1 MSTALADAP
10 ATVTTVPL
18 IRRCAVLGA
27 GTMGSRIA
35 AHLANAGL
43 PVVLLDIVPANA
55 DAASR
60 SRIAS
65 QALQGLLKAK
75 PAAFYDASSARLITP
90 GNFEDDLAQLKSCD
104 WIIEAVSEDLAIKQT
119 LLEKIAPHVR
129 PDAIVTTNTSG
140 LPVASIAAKMPA
152 DFRSRWFG
160 THFFNPPRYMR
171 LLEIIRTPEANPQAV
186 AAVADFA
193 DRRLGKSIVY
203 AHDTPNFIANR
214 IGVFAMLTAVDL
226 MQQLDLTIEDVDAL
240 TGSSIGWPRTGTF
253 RLADM
258 VGIDVLAHVA
268 SNFSSTK
275 AEDAAATK
283 LPPFVE
289 TMLANKWL
297 GDKTGQGFY
306 KKIPDAPDPKNNR
319 LALDW
324 KSLDYRPAQ
333 RPKFPSLE
341 MAKNAEALP
350 ERLQLLIG
358 NGPGKDKA
366 SLFQWTLLTRIWNYA
381 ADCLPEI
388 ADDLASVDRAM
399 RTGFNWELGP
409 FEMWDAVG
417 VQQSCERLRA
427 RNEHVSPQAEALLA
441 SGKTSWYS
449 DGAETHGRAEF
460 DPATRDYK
468 PIAQPAGIASIA
480 AFKRANG
487 VIRKNAGASLVDI
500 GEDIACIELHSK
512 KNAIGDDIVSLITQ
526 TLHPDSEHVRNFS
539 GFVISGD
546 ASDFSVGA
554 NLMQLLLTMQEGDW
568 DEVDLAVRAF
578 QRMTASIKF
587 CPRPVVVA
595 PFSLCLGGGVEI
607 SLHAAARQPHA
618 ELYMGLVEAGVGLVP
633 AGGGTKEMA
642 LHAVD
647 AAAVE
652 SGTNPTEAPLKFAFS
667 GELQDALR
675 QRFET
680 IGMAKVST
688 SAAEAR
694 GLDLLKSSDKITLH
708 RERLLLDARETAMY
722 LAGSG
727 YSAPTPRMQIPVPG
741 DQVGATL
748 RLGVHL
754 MRQAEYIS
762 DHDVKIANHV
772 VRILCGGSVTPGTFV
787 TEQYLLDLEREA
799 FLSLCG
805 ERKTQERI
813 AFTLKTGKPLRN

>member
-1 MSTALADAP
+1 MSTAVADAP
-10 ATVTTVPL
+10 STVAMIPL

-43 PVVLLDIVPANA
+43 PVVLLDIIPAGA
-55 DAASR
+55 DQASR
-60 SRIAS
+60 SRIAG

-75 PAAFYDASSARLITP
+75 PAAFYDKSSASLITI

-104 WIIEAVSEDLAIKQT
+104 WIIEAVTEDLAIKQA
-119 LLEKIAPHVR
+119 LLEKIAPHLR
-129 PDAIVTTNTSG
+129 PDAIITTNTSG

-152 DFRSRWFG
+152 DFRARWFG

-171 LLEIIRTPEANPQAV
+171 LLEIIRTPEANPQAI
-186 AAVADFA
+186 AAIADFA

-268 SNFSSTK
+268 RNFSSTK
-275 AEDAAATK
+275 AEDAAATR
-283 LPPFVE
+283 LPQFIE
-289 TMLANKWL
+289 SMLANKWL

-324 KSLDYRPAQ
+324 KTLEYRPAQ

-350 ERLQLLIG
+350 ERLQVLIG

-366 SLFQWTLLTRIWNYA
+366 SQFQWMLLTRIWNCA

-388 ADDLASVDRAM
+388 ADDISSIDRAM

-417 VQQSCERLRA
+417 VPQSVERLRA
-427 RNEHVSPQAEALLA
+427 RNEHVSPQAETLLA
-441 SGKTSWYS
+441 SGKTSWYI
-449 DGAETHGRAEF
+449 DAEEGRKEF
-460 DPATRDYK
+460 VLASRGYQAIQK
-468 PIAQPAGIASIA
+468 PAGIASISS
-480 AFKRANG
+480 FKRANG

-500 GEDIACIELHSK
+500 GEGIACIELHSK

-526 TLHPDSEHVRNFS
+526 TLHPDSEPVRNFR

-554 NLMQLLLTMQEGDW
+554 NLMQLLLAIQEADW

-578 QRMTASIKF
+578 QRMTTSIKF
-587 CPRPVVVA
+587 CPRPVVAA

-607 SLHAAARQPHA
+607 SLHATARHPHA
-618 ELYMGLVEAGVGLVP
+618 ELYMGLVEAGVGLIP

-647 AAAVE
+647 AAAIE
-652 SGTNPTEAPLKFAFS
+652 SGISPMDAPLRFAFS
-667 GELQDALR
+667 SELQEALK

-688 SAAEAR
+688 SASEAR
-694 GLDLLKSSDKITLH
+694 SLDLLKSSDKITLH
-708 RERLLLDARETAMY
+708 RERLLLDARETAIY
-722 LAGSG
+722 LTEAG
-727 YSAPTPRMQIPVPG
+727 YAAPTPRTQIPVPG
-741 DQVGATL
+741 DQVAATL

-762 DHDVKIANHV
+762 DHDVKIANFV
-772 VRILCGGSVTPGTFV
+772 ARILCGGSITPGTFV

>member
-1 MSTALADAP
+1 MSTAVTDAP
-10 ATVTTVPL
+10 ATVAIVPL

-43 PVVLLDIVPANA
+43 PVVLLDIVPKDA
-55 DAASR
+55 DSASR
-60 SRIAS
+60 SRIAQ
-65 QALQGLLKAK
+65 QALQALLKSK
-75 PAAFYDASSARLITP
+75 PAAFYDKSSASLITP
-90 GNFEDDLAQLKSCD
+90 GNFEDDLAQLKTCD
-104 WIIEAVSEDLAIKQT
+104 WIIEAVTEDLSIKQA
-119 LLEKIAPHVR
+119 LLEKIAPYLR

-171 LLEIIRTPEANPQAV
+171 LLEIIRTPEANPQAIT
-186 AAVADFA
+186 AIADFA
-193 DRRLGKSIVY
+193 DRRLGKAIVY

-214 IGVFAMLTAVDL
+214 IGVFAMLTATAL
-226 MQQLDLTIEDVDAL
+226 MQEYDLTIEDIDAL

-268 SNFSSTK
+268 RNFQTAK
-275 AEDAAATK
+275 AEEAAATK
-283 LPPFVE
+283 LSPFIE
-289 TMLANKWL
+289 TMLTNKWL

-324 KSLDYRPAQ
+324 KTLDYRPSQ
-333 RPKFPSLE
+333 RPKLPSLE
-341 MAKNAEALP
+341 MAKNAETVA

-388 ADDLASVDRAM
+388 ADDISSIDRAM

-417 VQQSCERLRA
+417 VVPSIDRLRA

-449 DGAETHGRAEF
+449 DAAGTRSEF
-460 DPATRDYK
+460 SPAKRSYE
-468 PIAQPAGIASIA
+468 PVQEPEGIANIA

-500 GEDIACIELHSK
+500 GEGIACIELHSK

-526 TLHPDSEHVRNFS
+526 TLHADSEHVRNFR
-539 GFVISGD
+539 GFVITGD

-554 NLMQLLLTMQEGDW
+554 NLMQLLLAMQEGDW
-568 DEVDLAVRAF
+568 DELDLAVRAF
-578 QRMTASIKF
+578 QRMTATIKF
-587 CPRPVVVA
+587 CPRPVVAA
-595 PFSLCLGGGVEI
+595 PFNLCLGGGVEI
-607 SLHAAARQPHA
+607 SLHAAARQPSA
-618 ELYMGLVEAGVGLVP
+618 ELYMGLVEAGVGLIP
-633 AGGGTKEMA
+633 GGGGTKEMA
-642 LHAVD
+642 LHAID
-647 AAAVE
+647 AVAIE
-652 SGTNPTEAPLKFAFS
+652 SGINPTDSPRQFAFS
-667 GELQDALR
+667 GELQEALK

-694 GLDLLKSSDKITLH
+694 GLDLLKPSDKFTLN
-708 RERLLLDARETAMY
+708 RERLLLDARETAIY
-722 LAGSG
+722 LAENG
-727 YSAPTPRMQIPVPG
+727 YAAPTPRTQIPVPG
-741 DQVGATL
+741 DQIGATL
-748 RLGVHL
+748 KLGVHL

-762 DHDVKIANHV
+762 DHDAKIGHHII
-772 VRILCGGSVTPGTFV
+772 RILCGGSVTPGTFV

-799 FLSLCG
+799 FVSLCG

>member
-10 ATVTTVPL
+10 STVATLPL

-35 AHLANAGL
+35 AHLTNAGL

-55 DAASR
+55 AAAGR
-60 SRIAS
+60 NRIAT
-65 QALQGLLKAK
+65 QALQALLKSK
-75 PAAFYDASSARLITP
+75 PAAFYDKSSASLITA

-104 WIIEAVSEDLAIKQT
+104 WVIEAVTEDLAIKQT
-119 LLEKIAPHVR
+119 LLETIAPHLR

-140 LPVASIAAKMPA
+140 LPVASIVANMPT
-152 DFRSRWFG
+152 DFRRRWFG

-171 LLEIIRTPEANPQAV
+171 LLEIIRTPEANPLAV
-186 AAVADFA
+186 AAIVDFA

-214 IGVFAMLTAVDL
+214 IGVFAMLTATDL

-258 VGIDVLAHVA
+258 VGIDVLGHVA
-268 SNFSSTK
+268 RNFSSTK
-275 AEDAAATK
+275 AEDAVVTK
-283 LPPFVE
+283 LPAFIE
-289 TMLANKWL
+289 TMLERKWL

-324 KSLDYRPAQ
+324 KTLDYRPSQ
-333 RPKFPSLE
+333 RPKFPTLE

-358 NGPGKDKA
+358 YGPGKDQA
-366 SLFQWTLLTRIWNYA
+366 SQFQWTLLTRIWNYA

-388 ADDLASVDRAM
+388 ADDISSIDRAM

-409 FEMWDAVG
+409 FEMWDAIG
-417 VQQSCERLRA
+417 VPQSVDRLRA
-427 RNEHVSPQAEALLA
+427 RNEHVSTQTEALLA

-449 DGAETHGRAEF
+449 ESAQGRSEF
-460 DPATRDYK
+460 NAAKRDYE
-468 PIAQPAGIASIA
+468 PVHQSEGIANVA
-480 AFKRANG
+480 AFKRSNG

-500 GEDIACIELHSK
+500 GDGVACIELHSK

-526 TLHPDSEHVRNFS
+526 TLHPDSEHVRNFR

-554 NLMQLLLTMQEGDW
+554 NLMQLLLAMQEGDW

-578 QRMTASIKF
+578 QRMTAAIKF
-587 CPRPVVVA
+587 CPRPVVSA
-595 PFSLCLGGGVEI
+595 PFNLCLGGGVEI
-607 SLHAAARQPHA
+607 SLHAAARQPSS

-633 AGGGTKEMA
+633 GGGGTKEMA

-647 AAAVE
+647 AAAIE
-652 SGTNPTEAPLKFAFS
+652 SGISPIESPRQFAFS

-694 GLDLLKSSDKITLH
+694 GLDLLKASDKITLH
-708 RERLLLDARETAMY
+708 RERLLLDARDTAIY
-722 LAGSG
+722 LAELG
-727 YSAPTPRMQIPVPG
+727 YAAPAPRMQIPVPG
-741 DQVGATL
+741 DQVAATL
-748 RLGVHL
+748 KLGVHL

-762 DHDVKIANHV
+762 DHDAKIGNHII
-772 VRILCGGSVTPGTFV
+772 RILCGGSVTPGTFV

-799 FLSLCG
+799 FVSLCG

>member
-10 ATVTTVPL
+10 SIVSIVPL

-55 DAASR
+55 DAGNR
-60 SRIAS
+60 SRIAA
-65 QALQGLLKAK
+65 QALQALLKAK
-75 PAAFYDASSARLITP
+75 PAAFYEASSARLITP

-104 WIIEAVSEDLAIKQT
+104 WIIEAVSEDLAIKQA
-119 LLEKIAPHVR
+119 LLEKIAPHLR

-152 DFRSRWFG
+152 DFRARWFG

-186 AAVADFA
+186 TAIADFA

-268 SNFSSTK
+268 RNFQSTK

-283 LPPFVE
+283 LPPFIE
-289 TMLANKWL
+289 TMLTNKWL

-319 LALDW
+319 FALDW
-324 KSLDYRPAQ
+324 KTLDYRPSQ

-341 MAKNAEALP
+341 MVKNAEALP

-366 SLFQWTLLTRIWNYA
+366 SQFQWTLLTRIWNYA

-388 ADDLASVDRAM
+388 ADDIASIDRAM

-409 FEMWDAVG
+409 FEMWDAIG
-417 VQQSCERLRA
+417 VPQSVERLRA

-441 SGKTSWYS
+441 AGKTSWYS
-449 DGAETHGRAEF
+449 DAAGGRAEF
-460 DPATRDYK
+460 SFNKHDYE
-468 PIAQPAGIASIA
+468 PVPQPAGIANIA
-480 AFKRANG
+480 SFRRANG

-500 GEDIACIELHSK
+500 GEGVACIELHSK

-526 TLHPDSEHVRNFS
+526 TLHPDSEHVRNFR

-587 CPRPVVVA
+587 CPRPVVAA

-618 ELYMGLVEAGVGLVP
+618 ELYMGLVEAGVGLIP
-633 AGGGTKEMA
+633 AGGGTKEMV

-647 AAAVE
+647 AAAIE
-652 SGTNPTEAPLKFAFS
+652 SGISPIEAPLKFAFS
-667 GELQDALR
+667 AELQEGLK

-708 RERLLLDARETAMY
+708 RERLLLDARETAAY
-722 LAGSG
+722 LAESG
-727 YSAPTPRMQIPVPG
+727 YAAPTPRTQIPVPG

-762 DHDVKIANHV
+762 DHDVKIANHI
-772 VRILCGGSVTPGTFV
+772 VRILCGGSLTPGTFV

-799 FLSLCG
+799 FVSLCG

>member
-1 MSTALADAP
+1 MSTALAAATP
-10 ATVTTVPL
+10 ASTAVVPL

-43 PVVLLDIVPANA
+43 PVLLLDIVPSGA

-60 SRIAS
+60 SRIAA
-65 QALQGLLKAK
+65 QALQALLKAK
-75 PAAFYDASSARLITP
+75 PAAFYDTASARLITP

-104 WIIEAVSEDLAIKQT
+104 WIIEAVTEDLGIKQA
-119 LLEKIAPHVR
+119 LLEKIAPHLR

-140 LPVASIAAKMPA
+140 LPVASIAASMPE

-186 AAVADFA
+186 TAIADFA

-203 AHDTPNFIANR
+203 AHDSPNFIANR
-214 IGVFAMLTAVDL
+214 IGVFAMLTATAL
-226 MQQLDLTIEDVDAL
+226 MQELDLTIEDVDAL

-268 SNFSSTK
+268 RNFSSTK

-283 LPPFVE
+283 LPPFIE
-289 TMLANKWL
+289 TMLERKWL
-297 GDKTGQGFY
+297 GDKTSQGFY

-319 LALDW
+319 LSLDW
-324 KSLDYRPAQ
+324 KTLDYRPSQ

-388 ADDLASVDRAM
+388 ADDLASIDRAM

-417 VQQSCERLRA
+417 APQSCGRLRE
-427 RNEHVSPQAEALLA
+427 RNEHVSPQVEALLA
-441 SGKTSWYS
+441 SGKTSWYGFES
-449 DGAETHGRAEF
+449 HGRVEF
-460 DPATRDYK
+460 DLAARDYK
-468 PIAQPAGIASIA
+468 TIPQPAGIANIA
-480 AFKRANG
+480 SFKRSNG

-500 GEDIACIELHSK
+500 GDGIACIELHSK

-526 TLHPDSEHVRNFS
+526 TLQPDSEPVRNFR

-554 NLMQLLLTMQEGDW
+554 NLMQLLLAMQEGDW

-587 CPRPVVVA
+587 CPRPVIVA
-595 PFSLCLGGGVEI
+595 PFNLCLGGGVEI
-607 SLHAAARQPHA
+607 SLHAAARQPFA
-618 ELYMGLVEAGVGLVP
+618 ELYMGLVEAGVGLIP
-633 AGGGTKEMA
+633 GGGGTKEMA

-647 AAAVE
+647 AAALE
-652 SGTNPTEAPLKFAFS
+652 SGLNPADAPLKFAFS
-667 GELQDALR
+667 AELQEALK

-694 GLDLLKSSDKITLH
+694 GLDLLKSSDKVTLH
-708 RERLLLDARETAMY
+708 RERLLLDARETASY
-722 LAGSG
+722 LADSG
-727 YSAPTPRMQIPVPG
+727 YAAPTPRTQIPVPG

-762 DHDVKIANHV
+762 DHDAKIGHHI
-772 VRILCGGSVTPGTFV
+772 VRILCGGSLTPGTFV
-787 TEQYLLDLEREA
+787 SEQYLLDLEREA

>member
-1 MSTALADAP
+1 
-10 ATVTTVPL
+10 
-18 IRRCAVLGA
+18 
-27 GTMGSRIA
+27 MGSRIA

-43 PVVLLDIVPANA
+43 PVLLLDIVPANA
-55 DAASR
+55 DASAR
-60 SRIAS
+60 NRIAA
-65 QALQGLLKAK
+65 QALQSLLKAK

-104 WIIEAVSEDLAIKQT
+104 WIIEAVTEDLGIKQA
-119 LLEKIAPHVR
+119 LLEKIAPHLR

-140 LPVASIAAKMPA
+140 LPIASIAAKMPRE
-152 DFRSRWFG
+152 FRARWFG

-171 LLEIIRTPEANPQAV
+171 LLEIIRTPEVVPQAV
-186 AAVADFA
+186 AAIANFA

-203 AHDTPNFIANR
+203 ARDTPNFIANR

-226 MQQLDLTIEDVDAL
+226 MQQLDLSIEEVDAL

-253 RLADM
+253 RLADL
-258 VGIDVLAHVA
+258 VGVDVLAHVA
-268 SNFSSTK
+268 RNFSS
-275 AEDAAATK
+275 ANAGDAAATQ
-283 LPPFVE
+283 LPAFIE
-289 TMLANKWL
+289 TMLERKWL

-306 KKIPDAPDPKNNR
+306 RKIPDAPDPKNNR

-324 KSLDYRPAQ
+324 KTLDYRPAQ
-333 RPKFPSLE
+333 RPKFPTLE

-358 NGPGKDKA
+358 SGPGKDKA
-366 SLFQWTLLTRIWNYA
+366 SLFQWTLLTRIWNYS

-399 RTGFNWELGP
+399 RTGFNWEFGP

-417 VQQSCERLRA
+417 VAQSCNRLRA
-427 RNEHVSPQAEALLA
+427 RNEHVSPQAEVLLA
-441 SGKTSWYS
+441 SGRSSWYRDAS
-449 DGAETHGRAEF
+449 HCF
-460 DPATRDYK
+460 DLATSEYL
-468 PIAQPAGIASIA
+468 PIPQPEGIASIA
-480 AFKRANG
+480 VFKRTNG
-487 VIRKNAGASLVDI
+487 VMRKNAGASLVDI
-500 GEDIACIELHSK
+500 GEGIACIELHSK

-526 TLHPDSEHVRNFS
+526 TLRPESEHVRNFR

-554 NLMQLLLTMQEGDW
+554 NLMQLLLTMQEGEW
-568 DEVDLAVRAF
+568 DEIDLAIRAF

-587 CPRPVVVA
+587 CPRPVIVS
-595 PFSLCLGGGVEI
+595 PFNLCLGGGVEI
-607 SLHAAARQPHA
+607 SLHAAARQPHS
-618 ELYMGLVEAGVGLVP
+618 ELYMGLVETGVGLIP
-633 AGGGTKEMA
+633 AGGGTKELA

-647 AAAVE
+647 AAALE
-652 SGTNPTEAPLKFAFS
+652 SGINPLDAPLKFSFS
-667 GELQDALR
+667 AALQEALK

-688 SAAEAR
+688 SAEEAR
-694 GLDLLKSSDKITLH
+694 GLDLLKVSDKITLH
-708 RERLLLDARETAMY
+708 RERLLLDARDTAIY
-722 LAGSG
+722 LADSG
-727 YSAPTPRMQIPVPG
+727 YAAPTPRTQIPVPG

-748 RLGVHL
+748 KLGVHL

-772 VRILCGGSVTPGTFV
+772 VRILCGGNLTPGTFV
-787 TEQYLLDLEREA
+787 SEQYLLDLEREA

>member
-1 MSTALADAP
+1 MSTVLADAP
-10 ATVTTVPL
+10 STVATVPL

-55 DAASR
+55 DAAGR
-60 SRIAS
+60 NRIAT
-65 QALQGLLKAK
+65 QALQALLKSK
-75 PAAFYDASSARLITP
+75 PAAFYDKSSASLITA
-90 GNFEDDLAQLKSCD
+90 GNFEDDLAQLKACD
-104 WIIEAVSEDLAIKQT
+104 WIIEAVTEDLAIKQT
-119 LLEKIAPHVR
+119 LLEKIAPHLR

-140 LPVASIAAKMPA
+140 LPVASIVANMPT

-186 AAVADFA
+186 AAIVDFA

-214 IGVFAMLTAVDL
+214 IGVFAMLTATDL

-258 VGIDVLAHVA
+258 VGIDVLGHVA
-268 SNFSSTK
+268 RNFSSTK
-275 AEDAAATK
+275 AEDAVVTK
-283 LPPFVE
+283 LPAFIE
-289 TMLANKWL
+289 TMLERKWL

-324 KSLDYRPAQ
+324 KTLDYRPSQ
-333 RPKFPSLE
+333 RPKFPTLE

-366 SLFQWTLLTRIWNYA
+366 SQFQWTLLTRIWNYA

-388 ADDLASVDRAM
+388 ADDISSIDRAM

-409 FEMWDAVG
+409 FEMWDAIG
-417 VQQSCERLRA
+417 APQSVERLRA
-427 RNEHVSPQAEALLA
+427 RNEHISPQAETLLA

-449 DGAETHGRAEF
+449 DAAQGRAEF
-460 DPATRDYK
+460 TPAKRDYELVH
-468 PIAQPAGIASIA
+468 QPEGIANIA

-500 GEDIACIELHSK
+500 GEGVACIELHSK

-526 TLHPDSEHVRNFS
+526 TLHPDSEHVRNFR

-554 NLMQLLLTMQEGDW
+554 NLMQLLLAMQEGDW

-578 QRMTASIKF
+578 QRMTAAIKF
-587 CPRPVVVA
+587 CPRPVVAA
-595 PFSLCLGGGVEI
+595 PFNLCLGGGVEI
-607 SLHAAARQPHA
+607 SLHAAARQPSA

-633 AGGGTKEMA
+633 GGGGTKEMA
-642 LHAVD
+642 LHSVD

-652 SGTNPTEAPLKFAFS
+652 SGISPIESPRQFAFS

-694 GLDLLKSSDKITLH
+694 GLDLLKASDKITLH
-708 RERLLLDARETAMY
+708 RERLLRDARDTAIY
-722 LAGSG
+722 LAESG
-727 YSAPTPRMQIPVPG
+727 YAAPTPRTQIPVPG
-741 DQVGATL
+741 DQVAATL
-748 RLGVHL
+748 KLGVHL

-762 DHDVKIANHV
+762 DHDAKIGNHII
-772 VRILCGGSVTPGTFV
+772 RILCGGSVTPGTFV

-799 FLSLCG
+799 FVSLCG

>member
-10 ATVTTVPL
+10 ATAATVPL

-35 AHLANAGL
+35 AHFANAGV
-43 PVVLLDIVPANA
+43 PVVLLDIIPK
-55 DAASR
+55 DAEPASR
-60 SRIAS
+60 SRIAQ
-65 QALQGLLKAK
+65 QALQALLKSK
-75 PAAFYDASSARLITP
+75 PAAFYDKSSASLITA

-104 WIIEAVSEDLAIKQT
+104 WIIEAVTEDLAIKQA
-119 LLEKIAPHVR
+119 LFEKIAPYLR

-140 LPVASIAAKMPA
+140 LPVASIAAKMPV

-171 LLEIIRTPEANPQAV
+171 LLEIIRTPEANPQAIT
-186 AAVADFA
+186 AIADFA
-193 DRRLGKSIVY
+193 DRRLGKAIVY

-214 IGVFAMLTAVDL
+214 IGVFAMLTAVNL

-258 VGIDVLAHVA
+258 VGIDVLGHVA
-268 SNFSSTK
+268 RNFSSTK
-275 AEDAAATK
+275 AEDAVATK
-283 LPPFVE
+283 LPPFIE
-289 TMLANKWL
+289 SMLERKWL

-306 KKIPDAPDPKNNR
+306 RKIPDAPDPKNNR

-324 KSLDYRPAQ
+324 KTLDYRPSQ

-350 ERLQLLIG
+350 ERLRLLIG

-366 SLFQWTLLTRIWNYA
+366 SQFQWTLLTRIWNYA

-388 ADDLASVDRAM
+388 ADDISSIDRAM

-417 VQQSCERLRA
+417 VPQSVERLRA
-427 RNEHVSPQAEALLA
+427 RNEHLSSQAEALLA

-449 DGAETHGRAEF
+449 ESAQGRAEF
-460 DPATRDYK
+460 NSTKRSY
-468 PIAQPAGIASIA
+468 QPVHQPEGIANVA
-480 AFKRANG
+480 AFRRANG

-500 GEDIACIELHSK
+500 GEGVACIELHSK

-526 TLHPDSEHVRNFS
+526 ALHTDSEHVRNFR

-554 NLMQLLLTMQEGDW
+554 NLMQLLLAMQEGDW

-587 CPRPVVVA
+587 CPRPVVAA
-595 PFSLCLGGGVEI
+595 PFNLCLGGGVEI
-607 SLHAAARQPHA
+607 SLHAAARQPSA

-633 AGGGTKEMA
+633 GGGGTKEMA
-642 LHAVD
+642 LHAFD

-652 SGTNPTEAPLKFAFS
+652 SGVSPTESPRQFAFS

-694 GLDLLKSSDKITLH
+694 GLDLLKSSDKITLN
-708 RERLLLDARETAMY
+708 RERLLLDARETAIY
-722 LAGSG
+722 LAENG
-727 YSAPTPRMQIPVPG
+727 YAAPTPRTQIPVPG
-741 DQVGATL
+741 DQVAATL
-748 RLGVHL
+748 KLGVHL

-762 DHDVKIANHV
+762 DHDAKIGHHII
-772 VRILCGGSVTPGTFV
+772 RILCGGSVTPGTFV
-787 TEQYLLDLEREA
+787 TEQHLLDLEREA
-799 FLSLCG
+799 FVSLCG